1 MGGGSMVFKG
11 KNKTLTFGTVNKKVL
26 TRPALQ
32 NILALNEILAR
43 GAHAEIEAGRLLTL
57 IT

>member
-1 MGGGSMVFKG
+1 MVFKG
-11 KNKTLTFGTVNKKVL
+11 KNKTLTFGTINKKVL